1 MRRRKFLRGLM
12 AVVFWLAVWQFAAW
26 RLSLSVQWSELLLP
40 YPTSV
45 ARRLVELMTGGE
57 FWLTALASLGRILA
71 AFLAGAAAGA
81 LFAALCSV
89 SGVCSALISPLM
101 LAVRATPV
109 ASFIILLLLWLPGP
123 GWVSFTSAA
132 LMTAPVFWSNLSR
145 AVEGVDGQLLEM
157 ARAYRLGRAKTF
169 RHIYVPA
176 LHAALISA
184 CESGVG
190 LAWKSG
196 VAAEV
201 LTRPAYA
208 IGRMVYE
215 SRLYLETVDLFAW
228 TAAVVLLSLAV
239 EKCVR
244 ALVKRGERNA

>member
-89 SGVCSALISPLM
+89 SGVCSALVSPLM

-109 ASFIILLLLWLPGP
+109 ASFIILLRLWLPGP
-123 GWVSFTSAA
+123 GEGLTGGKWPGWYSLRKIRSNELDGTADHAGA
-132 LMTAPVFWSNLSR
+132 L
-145 AVEGVDGQLLEM
+145 
-157 ARAYRLGRAKTF
+157 
-169 RHIYVPA
+169 PA
-176 LHAALISA
+176 
-184 CESGVG
+184 
-190 LAWKSG
+190 
-196 VAAEV
+196 
-201 LTRPAYA
+201 
-208 IGRMVYE
+208 
-215 SRLYLETVDLFAW
+215 F
-228 TAAVVLLSLAV
+228 
-239 EKCVR
+239 
-244 ALVKRGERNA
+244 